1 MFLHHSI
8 THKLVPKAQSLDPV
22 CSYTNSM
29 ISHNCLLS
37 SCSGLDCII
46 LNKRTCLHVTSPTHC
61 RLRLVAFSMGP
72 DEMVDINTL
81 EMIQRPQAQFVK
93 TDTKVDLVLLKY
105 VLQNLQ
111 WTSLQDR
118 RNISH
123 TTLLYKIVNNQV
135 AINKS
140 ESLLPNLH
148 LSCHTA
154 AHSCPT
160 YTSHVTQQPTPA
172 QPTPLMSHS
181 SPLLPNLHLS
191 CHTAAHSC
199 PTYTSHVT
207 QQPTPAQPTPLMSHS
222 SPLLPNLHL
231 SCHTTAHSCPTYT
244 SHVTPQP
251 TPAQPTPLTSHSSP
265 LLPDSALHHQPPT
278 SVLLPQNHGGMECLV
293 SQHTL

>member
-1 MFLHHSI
+1 
-8 THKLVPKAQSLDPV
+8 
-22 CSYTNSM
+22 
-29 ISHNCLLS
+29 
-37 SCSGLDCII
+37 
-46 LNKRTCLHVTSPTHC
+46 
-61 RLRLVAFSMGP
+61 MGP

-148 LSCHTA
+148 LSCHTT

-160 YTSHVTQQPTPA
+160 YASHVTQQSTPA
-172 QPTPLMSHS
+172 QPTPLMSHH

-191 CHTAAHSC
+191 R
-199 PTYTSHVT
+199 
-207 QQPTPAQPTPLMSHS
+207 
-222 SPLLPNLHL
+222 
-231 SCHTTAHSCPTYT
+231 HTTAHSCPTYT
-244 SHVTPQP
+244 SDVTQQP
-251 TPAQPTPLTSHSSP
+251 TPARLRTASPATDISPSSP
-265 LLPDSALHHQPPT
+265 EPWRNGMFSLPAHAVAVGTVDAFKAQLTTLLSKAYTYIYVSFVFLRHLAVMFSLLDMA
-278 SVLLPQNHGGMECLV
+278 SVW
-293 SQHTL
+293 